1 MVTLYSSDKQVEI
14 TYANGEIIPFENIA
28 GIGYRP
34 GKLLIIWRDYSMKQ
48 VDNPADSYA
57 HISCPGRFD
66 IDIE

>member
-48 VDNPADSYA
+48 VDNPADSYT